1 MNLNQFSKEFLI
13 NIYQFF
19 EIKYDQSV
27 FHRRINFLIL
37 LSAFYTL
44 HRCHHIDAIYIYCAP
59 HQSAKASHFECGRM
73 VAI

>member
-37 LSAFYTL
+37 LLAFYTL
-44 HRCHHIDAIYIYCAP
+44 HRCHHIDAIYI
-59 HQSAKASHFECGRM
+59 
-73 VAI
+73 